1 MVDGLAQEV
10 EREKMKAI
18 GARNL
23 LKSIAR
29 EREAQKQQLQAL
41 LVEKKMEL
49 ERYVLDTHHT
59 SSCHIL
65 HVNNRLRV
73 QHESLQQVE
82 QQQMEFTEDFGL
94 K

>member
-1 MVDGLAQEV
+1 MSSKILSVAVEIGEFQGLVGSFISMVDGLAQEV

-29 EREAQKQQLQAL
+29 EREAQKQQLQSL

-49 ERYVLDTHHT
+49 ER
-59 SSCHIL
+59 
-65 HVNNRLRV
+65 
-73 QHESLQQVE
+73 
-82 QQQMEFTEDFGL
+82 
-94 K
+94 

>member
-1 MVDGLAQEV
+1 MHIYSAVEIGEFQSLVGSFISMVDGLAQAV

-29 EREAQKQQLQAL
+29 EREAQKQQLHAL

-49 ERYVLDTHHT
+49 ER
-59 SSCHIL
+59 
-65 HVNNRLRV
+65 
-73 QHESLQQVE
+73 
-82 QQQMEFTEDFGL
+82 
-94 K
+94 